1 MNVMKR
7 GAAKLV
13 LGVVALLGVSAAV
26 AFVLSPARWRGGT
39 TTLHISI
46 PGTAPSGGLYKDALA
61 GALLKWN
68 ETPFRFVIDD
78 SYVDPCTGYSR
89 SSTGRSF
96 PAGDGDSR
104 NSIDFRADV
113 CGNDFGSDVLAI
125 TLNLSTPGKLGF
137 EYLVESDI
145 IFNTAFNWSIYGG
158 PRRTSVDFGR
168 VALHELGHVL
178 GLSHELG
185 ESAIMA
191 PKVSDIDSLTADDRA
206 GALRLYGAPT
216 TCPITGLVVNSL
228 TRASLVDGDCR
239 VQQLYSN
246 GTDTSLVDT
255 YRLVLTQ
262 PTALR
267 LRMSSTSLDSVL
279 LITDE
284 QLNPVEAFDD
294 SIINGTTT
302 SSCDVD
308 EALTLP
314 AGTYLLLANTF
325 VRPEKCAGNSGNYTL
340 AVSDSPFPLLGNTGN
355 TRSGGTLAAAL
366 FSGHTR
372 LDTETRS
379 SSSFTATDR
388 ITVEGRINLDPAHV
402 GKPGR
407 IFVLATLSDG
417 KQFMLNSVGNWPVFR
432 GVGTMVP
439 AWTGTLDAVEDLTI
453 IRGLRGSTTGLSGLG
468 FSVNLGYALDASPQ
482 DIHYGVKPIAFQ
494 IAR

>member
-1 MNVMKR
+1 MNGMKR
-7 GAAKLV
+7 CSARLV
-13 LGVVALLGVSAAV
+13 LGAVALLSVSASV
-26 AFVLSPARWRGGT
+26 AFVLSPARWRGGST
-39 TTLHISI
+39 TMYISI
-46 PGTAPSGGLYKDALA
+46 PGTAPSGALYKDALA
-61 GALLKWN
+61 TALLKWN
-68 ETPFRFVIDD
+68 ETPFRFVLDD

-89 SSTGRSF
+89 SGGSF

-104 NSIDFRADV
+104 NSMDFRANV

-125 TLNLSTPGKLGF
+125 TLSLSTPGKLGF
-137 EYLVESDI
+137 EYMIESDI
-145 IFNTAFNWSIYGG
+145 IFNTAFDWSIYDG
-158 PRRTSVDFGR
+158 PRRTRVDFGR

-178 GLSHELG
+178 GLGHELT
-185 ESAIMA
+185 EAAIMA
-191 PKVSDIDSLTADDRA
+191 PKVSDLDTLTADDRA

-216 TCPITGLVVNSL
+216 TCPITALGVNSL
-228 TRASLVDGDCR
+228 MRAGLVDGDCR

-246 GTDTSLVDT
+246 GNDTSLVDT

-262 PTALR
+262 PTTLR

-294 SIINGTTT
+294 SLG
-302 SSCDVD
+302 SCDVN
-308 EALTLP
+308 EALTLA

-325 VRPEKCAGNSGNYTL
+325 VRPEKCAGNTGNYTL
-340 AVSDSPFPLLGNTGN
+340 AVSDTPFPLLGNTGN
-355 TRSGGTLAAAL
+355 TRSGGELSTSL

-372 LDTETRS
+372 LDAETRS

-407 IFVLATLSDG
+407 IYVLATLSDG
-417 KQFMLNSVGNWPVFR
+417 KQYMLNSAGNWPVFR
-432 GVGTMVP
+432 GLGTIVP
-439 AWTGTLDAVEDLTI
+439 AWSGTLDAVEDLTI

-468 FSVNLGYALDASPQ
+468 FSVNLGYALDESPK
-482 DIHYGVKPIAFQ
+482 DIHYGVQPIAFQ